1 MLHFMRD
8 IIAAGQ
14 DALFLLQVKRQHE
27 GKKQDRKS
35 KEPRSGSVDANV
47 EIRVSEI
54 VEVG

>member
-1 MLHFMRD
+1 MRD